1 MEFSANKL
9 TKWAANIDQYFI
21 SSQHGDNNSV
31 NNTELFKAYLDT
43 IAEILTEV
51 AHKTTPNDHWELF
64 LRGDILEIRSK
75 KLQHGFRFGTWLDI
89 EFNMDT
95 AILFPQHISHM
106 PDEFWKHVLELNEY
120 GKFVFTEDSMPNF
133 PSCLTLQAKK
143 KVKKKVKSNLFR
155 LARHCI
161 LFAAQE
167 NEDNIEAEDIY
178 ENFGS
183 IQVSWPINI
192 KMENLLNNI
201 FEVFTRFYQI
211 NYMLY
216 RYEYIINHSKRKV
229 GRKMQSNDEVDK
241 RE

>member
-21 SSQHGDNNSV
+21 SSQHEDNSV

-43 IAEILTEV
+43 IAEILTEI

-64 LRGDILEIRSK
+64 FMGDILEIRSK

-89 EFNMDT
+89 EFNMET
-95 AILFPQHISHM
+95 AILFPQHISRM
-106 PDEFWKHVLELNEY
+106 PDEFWKHILELNEY

-143 KVKKKVKSNLFR
+143 KVKSNLFR
-155 LARHCI
+155 LARHYI

-167 NEDNIEAEDIY
+167 NEDNIETKDSYED
-178 ENFGS
+178 FGS
-183 IQVSWPINI
+183 MQVSWPLNI
-192 KMENLLNNI
+192 KIEDLLNKM
-201 FEVFTRFYQI
+201 FEVFTRFYRI

-216 RYEYIINHSKRKV
+216 RHEYIINHSKRKS
-229 GRKMQSNDEVDK
+229 GRKMQTRDEVDK
-241 RE
+241 KE

>member
-9 TKWAANIDQYFI
+9 IKWAANIDQYFI
-21 SSQHGDNNSV
+21 SSQHEDNSV

-43 IAEILTEV
+43 IAEILTEI

-64 LRGDILEIRSK
+64 FMGEDILEIRSK
-75 KLQHGFRFGTWLDI
+75 KLQHGFRFYTWLNV
-89 EFNMDT
+89 EFNIET
-95 AILFPQHISHM
+95 AFLFPQHINRM
-106 PDEFWKHVLELNEY
+106 PDKFWKHILELNEY
-120 GKFVFTEDSMPNF
+120 GKFVFEENSVPDL

-143 KVKKKVKSNLFR
+143 KVRSNLFR
-155 LARHCI
+155 LARRCI

-167 NEDNIEAEDIY
+167 NEDNIKDEDIY

-183 IQVSWPINI
+183 IQVSWPLNI
-192 KMENLLNNI
+192 KMEDLLNNI

-216 RYEYIINHSKRKV
+216 RYEYILNHSKHKK
-229 GRKMQSNDEVDK
+229 GFM
-241 RE
+241 

>member
-21 SSQHGDNNSV
+21 SSQHEDNSV

-43 IAEILTEV
+43 VAEILTEV
-51 AHKTTPNDHWELF
+51 AHETTPKDHWKLSF
-64 LRGDILEIRSK
+64 MGNILEIRSK

-89 EFNMDT
+89 EFNMET

-120 GKFVFTEDSMPNF
+120 GKFAFTEDSMPDF
-133 PSCLTLQAKK
+133 PSCLTLQA
-143 KVKKKVKSNLFR
+143 KKKVKSNLFR

-161 LFAAQE
+161 LFAAQQ
-167 NEDNIEAEDIY
+167 NKNDIDVEDIY

-183 IQVSWPINI
+183 IQVSWPLNI
-192 KMENLLNNI
+192 KIEDLLNNI
-201 FEVFTRFYQI
+201 SEVFTRFYQI

-216 RYEYIINHSKRKV
+216 RYEYIINHSKRKG
-229 GRKMQSNDEVDK
+229 GRKLQTRDEVDK